1 MALVVDKKKKNE
13 AEQAAQK
20 SKGLN
25 GFLWFLVVALILVAS
40 VGNIYF
46 AEQYSTPIRVVAMFV
61 LIVIALILAA
71 MTNQGKIALS
81 FFSEARTELRRVTWP
96 TRSEATQTT
105 FIVVAVT
112 VVTSLILWGFDSVI
126 VSVLNFLT
134 DLRF

>member
-1 MALVVDKKKKNE
+1 MTLVVEKKKNE
-13 AEQAAQK
+13 IEQTAQK

-46 AEQYSTPIRVVAMFV
+46 AGQYSTPVRVVAIFV
-61 LIVIALILAA
+61 LIVLALILAA
-71 MTNQGKIALS
+71 ITNQGKKALA
-81 FFSEARTELRRVTWP
+81 FFSEARTELRRITWP
-96 TRSEATQTT
+96 TRPEAMQTT

>member
-1 MALVVDKKKKNE
+1 MTLVVEKKKNE
-13 AEQAAQK
+13 IEQTAQK

-46 AEQYSTPIRVVAMFV
+46 AGQYSTPVRVVAIFI

-71 MTNQGKIALS
+71 ITNQGKKALA
-81 FFSEARTELRRVTWP
+81 FFSEARTELRRITWP
-96 TRSEATQTT
+96 TRPEAMQTT

>member
-1 MALVVDKKKKNE
+1 MTLVVEKKKNE
-13 AEQAAQK
+13 IEQTAQK

-25 GFLWFLVVALILVAS
+25 GFLWSLVIALILVAS

-46 AEQYSTPIRVVAMFV
+46 AGQYSTPVRVVAIFV

-71 MTNQGKIALS
+71 ITNQGKKALA
-81 FFSEARTELRRVTWP
+81 FFSEARTELRRITWP
-96 TRSEATQTT
+96 TRPEAMQTT

>member
-1 MALVVDKKKKNE
+1 MALVVDKKKNE
-13 AEQAAQK
+13 IEQAAQK

-25 GFLWFLVVALILVAS
+25 GFLWLLVVTLILVAS
-40 VGNIYF
+40 IGNIYF

-71 MTNQGKIALS
+71 MTNQGKKALS
-81 FFSEARTELRRVTWP
+81 FFGEARTELRRVTWP
-96 TRSEATQTT
+96 TRPEATQTT

>member
-1 MALVVDKKKKNE
+1 MTLVVEKKKNE
-13 AEQAAQK
+13 IEQTAQK

-46 AEQYSTPIRVVAMFV
+46 AGQYSTPVRVVAIFV
-61 LIVIALILAA
+61 LIVITLILAA
-71 MTNQGKIALS
+71 ITNQGKKALA
-81 FFSEARTELRRVTWP
+81 FFSEARTELRRITWP
-96 TRSEATQTT
+96 TRPEAMQTT

>member
-1 MALVVDKKKKNE
+1 MTLVVEKKKNE
-13 AEQAAQK
+13 IEQTAQK

-46 AEQYSTPIRVVAMFV
+46 AGQYSTPVRVVAIFV

-71 MTNQGKIALS
+71 VTNQGKKALV
-81 FFSEARTELRRVTWP
+81 FFGEARTELRRITWP
-96 TRSEATQTT
+96 TRPEAMQTT

>member
-1 MALVVDKKKKNE
+1 MALVVEKKKNE
-13 AEQAAQK
+13 VEQTAQK

-25 GFLWFLVVALILVAS
+25 GFLWFLVVAFILVAS

-46 AEQYSTPIRVVAMFV
+46 AEQYSTPVRVVAMFV
-61 LIVIALILAA
+61 LIAIALILAA
-71 MTNQGKIALS
+71 MTNQGKKALA

-96 TRSEATQTT
+96 TRPEATQTT

>member
-1 MALVVDKKKKNE
+1 MALVVEKKKNE
-13 AEQAAQK
+13 IEQTAQK

-46 AEQYSTPIRVVAMFV
+46 AGQYSTPVRVVAIFV

-71 MTNQGKIALS
+71 ITNQGKKALA
-81 FFSEARTELRRVTWP
+81 FFSEARTELRRITWP
-96 TRSEATQTT
+96 TRPEAMQTT

>member
-1 MALVVDKKKKNE
+1 MTLVVEKKKNE
-13 AEQAAQK
+13 IEQTAQK

-40 VGNIYF
+40 GGNIYF
-46 AEQYSTPIRVVAMFV
+46 AGQYSTPVRVVAIFV

-71 MTNQGKIALS
+71 VTNQGKKALV
-81 FFSEARTELRRVTWP
+81 FFGEARTELRRITWP
-96 TRSEATQTT
+96 TRPEAMQTT

>member
-1 MALVVDKKKKNE
+1 MTLVVEKKKNE
-13 AEQAAQK
+13 IEQTAQK

-46 AEQYSTPIRVVAMFV
+46 AGQYSTPVRVVAIFV

-71 MTNQGKIALS
+71 ITNQGKKALA
-81 FFSEARTELRRVTWP
+81 FFGEARTELRRITWP
-96 TRSEATQTT
+96 TRPEAMQTT